1 MTSSDFLPF
10 PASFRDY
17 AGQVLDGG
25 DCVYRQI
32 DSCFAESWQAVAK
45 SGFFTDAIEKGL
57 LIPFKEIRS
66 RRDAW
71 KMLQSPR
78 LAFISYPYEW
88 CFGQLKT
95 AALHTLDILDEALAH
110 GQILRDATGYNIQF
124 EGWKPVF
131 IDLLSFEHYKPGSP
145 WQAYGQ
151 FCRFFLGPLALMAH
165 RSPLCGRF
173 LRDWIEGLPFEL
185 ISSLLPLSTRFSPS
199 LGLHLHYHA
208 RLQAKFSDPRKA
220 ARKIKKIHLSHKAVS
235 NLSKALRLA
244 VEAQKLPASLST
256 EWGDYYSDTNY
267 TVAAAKSKKNELSQ
281 IVASLKGEKRLAID
295 LGANTAFYSSF
306 LANLFTQVIAVDID
320 YLAIEK
326 LWLYVCEKR
335 ISNLLPLVMDL
346 CNPSP
351 ALGWDNIER
360 DSFKQRCNADFLS
373 ALAVIHHL
381 VFTGGISLP
390 ALATGLSHLLKTGA
404 FLVMEWVP
412 LEDSQVQRL
421 LAARTTPHLPYSY
434 QAFLD
439 AFIGP
444 FKLIKEVPIV
454 ESLRT
459 LAVFCKEGQ

>member
-1 MTSSDFLPF
+1 MITSNLLPF

-17 AGQVLDGG
+17 AGQVLAGEN
-25 DCVYRQI
+25 CVYRKI
-32 DSCFAESWQAVAK
+32 DASYAEHWKAAAK
-45 SGFFTDAIEKGL
+45 SGFFNAAIKKGL
-57 LIPFKEIRS
+57 LIPFKESPSDQI
-66 RRDAW
+66 AW
-71 KMLQSPR
+71 KMLQSPKI
-78 LAFISYPYEW
+78 AFISYPYEW

-95 AALHTLDILDEALAH
+95 AALHTLDILDEALSH
-110 GQILRDATGYNIQF
+110 GLILRDATAYNIQF
-124 EGWKPVF
+124 EGWKSTF
-131 IDLLSFEHYKPGSP
+131 IDLLSFEPYLPGFP

-185 ISSLLPLSTRFSPS
+185 ITSLLPFTTRFSPS
-199 LGLHLHYHA
+199 LGLHLHYHS

-220 ARKIKKIHLSHKAVS
+220 AKKIKKIHLSDKAVP

-244 VEAQKLPASLST
+244 VEAQKLPANLST
-256 EWGDYYSDTNY
+256 EWGDYYNDTNY
-267 TVAAAKSKKNELSQ
+267 SLTAAESKKKELNR
-281 IVASLKGEKRLAID
+281 IVASLKGEKELAID

-306 LANLFTQVIAVDID
+306 LANIFSLVIAADID

-326 LWLYVCEKR
+326 LWLYVCEKK

-360 DSFKQRCNADFLS
+360 DSFKQRCKADFLS
-373 ALAVIHHL
+373 ALAVVHHL

-390 ALATGLSHLLKTGA
+390 VLATGLSHLLKDRA
-404 FLVMEWVP
+404 ILVLEWVP

-444 FKLIKEVPIV
+444 FKLIKEIPIA
-454 ESLRT
+454 ESLRILT
-459 LAVFCKEGQ
+459 IFCKEGC